1 MCQLWAG
8 KEFQNFLC
16 GGKKLKHEAV
26 GCCRQKVCPNVDI
39 YTCRFDVLRSIFMVV
54 LSSLTLAA
62 NVLALGEGGDFLPQ
76 MLMRRTKL

>member
-39 YTCRFDVLRSIFMVV
+39 YTGRFDVL
-54 LSSLTLAA
+54 LSSSMVALSVFTLAC
-62 NVLALGEGGDFLPQ
+62 NVSL
-76 MLMRRTKL
+76 